1 MVKASASCSSNLQ
14 KPACKEPFSTKGQ
27 LFVMMVLE
35 VMMKLMMETMTW
47 REMLT

>member
-14 KPACKEPFSTKGQ
+14 KPASKGPFSTKGQ
-27 LFVMMVLE
+27 LFAMMVLE
-35 VMMKLMMETMTW
+35 VMMKQMMETMTW